1 MSIHLLISL
10 EAMYLTFLVAG
21 LMFFRKGRHGLKWF
35 LTLFPFLAG
44 ATHLVQFA
52 LGASTPLVPL
62 ESALYVGASMLA
74 ALIVAGALLV
84 YGCALGSH
92 QIRIPMW
99 HQTHESPTQLVSW
112 GIYGVVRHPF
122 YTSYLLLMPASV
134 LAAPTLPMLCI
145 AAYCMLMLRHTAI
158 VEERELL
165 REFGAEYAG
174 LMARTGRFFPRL
186 GAVPHAAT
194 SHV

>member
-1 MSIHLLISL
+1 MPIHLLISL
-10 EAMYLTFLVAG
+10 EAMYLTFLVGG
-21 LMFFRKGRHGLKWF
+21 LVFFRKGRHGFKWF
-35 LTLFPFLAG
+35 LTLLPFIAG

-52 LGASTPLVPL
+52 LGASTSLLPLDGT
-62 ESALYVGASMLA
+62 AYHVGTLVAAVLA
-74 ALIVAGALLV
+74 AGALLV

-92 QIRIPMW
+92 HIRIPMW
-99 HQTHESPTQLVSW
+99 HQSHESPSQLVSW

-134 LAAPTLPMLCI
+134 LAAPSVPMLCI
-145 AAYCMLMLRHTAI
+145 ATWCVLMLNHTAV

-165 REFGAEYAG
+165 RVFGAEYAD

-186 GAVPHAAT
+186 ASAPRAASSHA
-194 SHV
+194 

>member
-1 MSIHLLISL
+1 MPMHLLISL

-21 LMFFRKGRHGLKWF
+21 LVFFRKGKHSIKWF
-35 LTLFPFLAG
+35 LTLLPFLAG
-44 ATHLVQFA
+44 ATHLLQFA
-52 LGASTPLVPL
+52 LGAATPLIPL
-62 ESALYVGASMLA
+62 SGVLYSAASMLA
-74 ALIVAGALLV
+74 ALLVAGALLV

-99 HQTHESPTQLVSW
+99 HQKHDSPSQLVSW
-112 GIYGVVRHPF
+112 GIYSVVRHPF

-134 LAAPTLPMLCI
+134 LAAPTIPMLCI
-145 AAYCMLMLRHTAI
+145 AAFCMLMLRHTAV

-165 REFGAEYAG
+165 RVFGAEYAE

-186 GAVPHAAT
+186 RAAPRA
-194 SHV
+194 SARYV